1 MNKYEFPLNERIR
14 KFLRIEEIF
23 KRMEVQMSVKKEFSE
38 LSCFNTFFD
47 IMATA
52 SRADLKVELIQEIEK
67 QRFKLKSK
75 IKTKKNIK
83 TITDLNRIRIKLEKI
98 KVVTGFNFGGDKFL
112 HELKT
117 RSDSPYGIVTT
128 DFPEF
133 QFWLQGTSFVE
144 RKAYFKDKVNDF
156 AGIKIAITYLMELL
170 RSNVE
175 IINSMETQTGTIQYK
190 LNPLLRNDLVII
202 ILPSSSKCFPSI
214 SSNNF
219 AVNVHFSSSL
229 SDVVLK
235 TFVLSKL
242 VKFKFGIAS
251 F

>member
-1 MNKYEFPLNERIR
+1 MNEYEFPLNERIR

-23 KRMEVQMSVKKEFSE
+23 KKMDAQMSIKKEFSE
-38 LSCFNTFFD
+38 FSCFNTFFD

-67 QRFKLKSK
+67 QRLKLKSK

-83 TITDLNRIRIKLEKI
+83 TITDLNQIRTKLEKI
-98 KVVTGFNFGGDKFL
+98 KIVTGFNFGGDKFL

-133 QFWLQGTSFVE
+133 QFWLQRTSFAE
-144 RKAYFKDKVNDF
+144 RKAYFKNKVYDF
-156 AGIKIAITYLMELL
+156 AAIKIAITYLMELL

-175 IINSMETQTGTIQYK
+175 VKSIETKTGTIQYK
-190 LNPLLRNDLVII
+190 LNPLLRNDLVVI

-219 AVNVHFSSSL
+219 AVNVHFSSGL
-229 SDVVLK
+229 SDAILK
-235 TFVLSKL
+235 TFILSKL
-242 VKFKFGIAS
+242 VKFKLGIAS

>member
-23 KRMEVQMSVKKEFSE
+23 KKMEAQISIKKEFSE
-38 LSCFNTFFD
+38 FSCFNTFFD

-52 SRADLKVELIQEIEK
+52 SRSDLKVELFQEIEK
-67 QRFKLKSK
+67 QRLKLKSK

-83 TITDLNRIRIKLEKI
+83 TIFELNRIRGKLEKS
-98 KVVTGFNFGGDKFL
+98 KVITGFNFGGDKFL

-117 RSDSPYGIVTT
+117 RSDSPYGIVSS
-128 DFPEF
+128 DFSEF
-133 QFWLQGTSFVE
+133 QFWLHRTSFTD
-144 RKAYFKDKVNDF
+144 RKSYFKEKLDSF
-156 AGIKIAITYLMELL
+156 APIKLAINYLMELL

-175 IINSMETQTGTIQYK
+175 TASIQTETGAVQYK

-202 ILPSSSKCFPSI
+202 TLGSSLKYYPNI
-214 SSNNF
+214 SANKY
-219 AVNVHFSSSL
+219 AVNVHFSTTSSNAAI
-229 SDVVLK
+229 
-235 TFVLSKL
+235 KL
-242 VKFKFGIAS
+242 VKFKLGIAS

>member
-1 MNKYEFPLNERIR
+1 MNRYEFPLNERIR

-23 KRMEVQMSVKKEFSE
+23 KKMEVQMSIKKEFSE
-38 LSCFNTFFD
+38 FSCFNTFFD

-67 QRFKLKSK
+67 QRLKLKSK
-75 IKTKKNIK
+75 IRTKKNIK

-133 QFWLQGTSFVE
+133 QFWLQRTSFVE
-144 RKAYFKDKVNDF
+144 RKAYFKNKVSDF
-156 AGIKIAITYLMELL
+156 DPIRVAITYLMELL

-175 IINSMETQTGTIQYK
+175 INSMETKTGTIQYK
-190 LNPLLRNDLVII
+190 LDPLLRNDLVII

-219 AVNVHFSSSL
+219 AVNVHFSSGL
-229 SDVVLK
+229 SDTILK
-235 TFVLSKL
+235 TFILSKL
-242 VKFKFGIAS
+242 VKFRLGIAS

>member
-23 KRMEVQMSVKKEFSE
+23 KKMEAQMSVKKEFSE
-38 LSCFNTFFD
+38 FSCFNTFFD

-67 QRFKLKSK
+67 QRLKLKSK
-75 IKTKKNIK
+75 IRTKKNIK

-133 QFWLQGTSFVE
+133 QFWLQKTSFVE
-144 RKAYFKDKVNDF
+144 RKTYFKNKVSDF
-156 AGIKIAITYLMELL
+156 ASIRVAITYLMELL

-175 IINSMETQTGTIQYK
+175 VKSMETKTGTIQYK

-219 AVNVHFSSSL
+219 AVNVHFLSGL
-229 SDVVLK
+229 SDSILK
-235 TFVLSKL
+235 TFILSKL
-242 VKFKFGIAS
+242 VKFKLGIAS

>member
-23 KRMEVQMSVKKEFSE
+23 KKMDAQMSVKKEFSE
-38 LSCFNTFFD
+38 FSCFNTFFD
-47 IMATA
+47 IIATA

-67 QRFKLKSK
+67 QRLKLKSK

-83 TITDLNRIRIKLEKI
+83 TIADLNRIRIKLEKI

-117 RSDSPYGIVTT
+117 RFDSPYGIVTT

-133 QFWLQGTSFVE
+133 QFWLQRTSFAE
-144 RKAYFKDKVNDF
+144 RKAYFKNKVNDF
-156 AGIKIAITYLMELL
+156 AGIKMAITYLMELL

-175 IINSMETQTGTIQYK
+175 INLMETKTGTMQYK

-202 ILPSSSKCFPSI
+202 ILPSSSKCFPNI

-219 AVNVHFSSSL
+219 AVNVHFSSGL
-229 SDVVLK
+229 SHTILE
-235 TFVLSKL
+235 TFVLSRL
-242 VKFKFGIAS
+242 VKFKLGIAS

>member
-23 KRMEVQMSVKKEFSE
+23 KKMEAQMSVKKEFSE
-38 LSCFNTFFD
+38 FSCFNTFFD

-83 TITDLNRIRIKLEKI
+83 TIADLNRIRIKLEKI

-133 QFWLQGTSFVE
+133 QFWLQKTSFAE
-144 RKAYFKDKVNDF
+144 RRVYFKNKVSDF
-156 AGIKIAITYLMELL
+156 SSIRIAITYLMELL

-175 IINSMETQTGTIQYK
+175 INSMETKTGAIQYK

-219 AVNVHFSSSL
+219 AVNVHFSSGL
-229 SDVVLK
+229 SDTILK

-242 VKFKFGIAS
+242 VKFKLGIAS

>member
-23 KRMEVQMSVKKEFSE
+23 NKMEAQISIKKEFSE
-38 LSCFNTFFD
+38 FGCFSTFFN

-67 QRFKLKSK
+67 QRLKIKTK
-75 IKTKKNIK
+75 IKTKKNIQ
-83 TITDLNRIRIKLEKI
+83 TITDLNRLRVKLEKSKI
-98 KVVTGFNFGGDKFL
+98 ITGFNFGGDKFL

-117 RSDSPYGIVTT
+117 RSDSPYGIVSS

-133 QFWLQGTSFVE
+133 QFWLQRTTFNE
-144 RKAYFKDKVNDF
+144 RKIYFKNKLESFGSIRN
-156 AGIKIAITYLMELL
+156 AINYLMDLL
-170 RSNVE
+170 RSHVE
-175 IINSMETQTGTIQYK
+175 GSMMQTKTGAIQYK

-202 ILPSSSKCFPSI
+202 TLGSSYNYFPSI
-214 SSNNF
+214 SANKY
-219 AVNVHFSSSL
+219 AVNVHFSNDPSATNTS
-229 SDVVLK
+229 
-235 TFVLSKL
+235 TATKL
-242 VKFKFGIAS
+242 VKFKLGIAS

>member
-38 LSCFNTFFD
+38 FSCFNTFFD

-83 TITDLNRIRIKLEKI
+83 TIADLNRIRIKLEKI

-133 QFWLQGTSFVE
+133 QFWLQRTSFAE
-144 RKAYFKDKVNDF
+144 RKAYFKNKVNDF
-156 AGIKIAITYLMELL
+156 ASIKIAITYLMELL

-175 IINSMETQTGTIQYK
+175 INSMETKTGTIQYK
-190 LNPLLRNDLVII
+190 LDPLLRNDLVVI

>member
-23 KRMEVQMSVKKEFSE
+23 KKMEAQMSIKKKFSE
-38 LSCFNTFFD
+38 FSCFNTFFD

-67 QRFKLKSK
+67 QRLKLKSK
-75 IKTKKNIK
+75 IRTKKNIK

-133 QFWLQGTSFVE
+133 QFWLQRTSFVE
-144 RKAYFKDKVNDF
+144 RKTYFKNKVSDF
-156 AGIKIAITYLMELL
+156 ASIRVAITYLMELL
-170 RSNVE
+170 RSKVE
-175 IINSMETQTGTIQYK
+175 VKSMETKTGTIQYK
-190 LNPLLRNDLVII
+190 LNPLLRNDLVVI

-219 AVNVHFSSSL
+219 AVNVHFSSGL
-229 SDVVLK
+229 SDTILK
-235 TFVLSKL
+235 TFILSKL
-242 VKFKFGIAS
+242 VKFRLGIAS

>member
-23 KRMEVQMSVKKEFSE
+23 KKMDAQMSIKKEFSE
-38 LSCFNTFFD
+38 FSCFNTFFD

-67 QRFKLKSK
+67 QRLKLKSK
-75 IKTKKNIK
+75 TKTKKNIK
-83 TITDLNRIRIKLEKI
+83 TTTDLNRIRIKLEKI

-117 RSDSPYGIVTT
+117 RSNSPYGIVTT

-133 QFWLQGTSFVE
+133 QFWLQRTSFAE
-144 RKAYFKDKVNDF
+144 RKAYFKNKVSDF
-156 AGIKIAITYLMELL
+156 ASIRVAITYLMELL

-175 IINSMETQTGTIQYK
+175 INLMETETGTIQYK
-190 LNPLLRNDLVII
+190 LDPLLRNDLVVI

-219 AVNVHFSSSL
+219 AVNVHFSSGL
-229 SDVVLK
+229 SDAILK
-235 TFVLSKL
+235 TFILSKL
-242 VKFKFGIAS
+242 VKFRLGIAS

>member
-23 KRMEVQMSVKKEFSE
+23 KKMDAQMSIKKEFSE
-38 LSCFNTFFD
+38 FSCFNTFFD

-67 QRFKLKSK
+67 QRLKLKSK

-133 QFWLQGTSFVE
+133 QFWLQRTSFVE
-144 RKAYFKDKVNDF
+144 RKAYFKNKVSDF
-156 AGIKIAITYLMELL
+156 ASIRVAITYLMELL

-175 IINSMETQTGTIQYK
+175 VKSMETKTGTIQYK

-219 AVNVHFSSSL
+219 AVNVHFSSGL
-229 SDVVLK
+229 SDAILK
-235 TFVLSKL
+235 TFILSKL
-242 VKFKFGIAS
+242 VKFRLGIAS

>member
-1 MNKYEFPLNERIR
+1 MIKYEFPLNERIR

-23 KRMEVQMSVKKEFSE
+23 RKMEAQIKNKKDFSAHSCFSTYFDI
-38 LSCFNTFFD
+38 LSC
-47 IMATA
+47 A
-52 SRADLKVELIQEIEK
+52 SRADIKVELIQEIEK
-67 QRFKLKSK
+67 QRLKLKSK
-75 IKTKKNIK
+75 IRTKKNIK
-83 TITDLNRIRIKLEKI
+83 TISDLNRIRIKLEKI

-133 QFWLQGTSFVE
+133 QFWLQRTSFVE
-144 RKAYFKDKVNDF
+144 RKTYFKNKVSDF
-156 AGIKIAITYLMELL
+156 ASIRIAITYLMELL

-175 IINSMETQTGTIQYK
+175 IKSMETKTGTIQYK

-219 AVNVHFSSSL
+219 AVNVHFSSGL
-229 SDVVLK
+229 SDAILK
-235 TFVLSKL
+235 TFILSKL
-242 VKFKFGIAS
+242 VKFKLGIAS